1 MSTNKITRN
10 RVEEIF
16 SEVRYKTV
24 SVKLWLIQEK
34 VPLRELIETQTK
46 SKDHDDRVL
55 ACRNVRNSVTLRLED
70 STRNKTQKNRRKSPV
85 AVVSSR
91 LPPGYRPYRQALL
104 AGQPQLVS
112 SFIAAAVLSLRWI
125 VLSSR
130 LPLRPLAGDRSS
142 SRLPSTT
149 IKTLRCRCPDFRPI
163 FSRLSASSSR
173 LPGPSAAYYDRFPTK
188 KNRTRIASR
197 VVRLSFRECRR
208 LGRWF
213 RVSRSSRLCFCGW
226 KVDFLGWEE
235 KRSISRGTL
244 PGVLGWGI
252 QAQGKRPPGSVNQL
266 GQYWKQKQNP

>member
-24 SVKLWLIQEK
+24 SVKLWLFQKK

-46 SKDHDDRVL
+46 SKDHDDRIL
-55 ACRNVRNSVTLRLED
+55 ACRNIRNSVTLRLED

-104 AGQPQLVS
+104 AGQPQLMS
-112 SFIAAAVLSLRWI
+112 SFIAAAAAVLSLRWI

-130 LPLRPLAGDRSS
+130 LPLRSLAGERSS

-149 IKTLRCRCPDFRPI
+149 IETLRCRCPDLRPI

-173 LPGPSAAYYDRFPTK
+173 LPGPSAAYYDRSPT
-188 KNRTRIASR
+188 KNRTRVASR
-197 VVRLSFRECRR
+197 RSSLIPWVPS
-208 LGRWF
+208 
-213 RVSRSSRLCFCGW
+213 SRSSVPCIPMFS
-226 KVDFLGWEE
+226 V
-235 KRSISRGTL
+235 
-244 PGVLGWGI
+244 VLLWLESWFFWD
-252 QAQGKRPPGSVNQL
+252 GKRKDQFLEALFRASLVGASRLKVKGRPAR
-266 GQYWKQKQNP
+266 